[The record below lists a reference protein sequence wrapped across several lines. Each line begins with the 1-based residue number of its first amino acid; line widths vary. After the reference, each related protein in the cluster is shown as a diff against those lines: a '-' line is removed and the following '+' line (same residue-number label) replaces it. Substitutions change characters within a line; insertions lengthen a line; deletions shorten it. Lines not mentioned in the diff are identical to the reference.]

1 MSLPRKLS
9 KAQPKRNTAVQLA
22 GDARPSAEMSA
33 VPYQNEL
40 TIARRLAA
48 LRQAIKAVGDAQH
61 AIVAAQDL
69 PTIQRLTAELPRL
82 QLEVVRCRVALGM
95 PAQAQMPLGRRS
107 S

>member
-1 MSLPRKLS
+1 MTTPRKLS
-9 KAQPKRNTAVQLA
+9 KEQRKRNTAVQLA
-22 GDARPSAEMSA
+22 RDARLRAEMSDL
-33 VPYQNEL
+33 PYQSEL

-48 LRQAIKAVGDAQH
+48 LRQATKAFGDAQQ

-69 PTIQRLTAELPRL
+69 PTIQRITAELPRL

-107 S
+107 

>member
-1 MSLPRKLS
+1 VTTPRKLS
-9 KAQPKRNTAVQLA
+9 KDQRKRNTAVQLA
-22 GDARPSAEMSA
+22 RDARLRAEMA
-33 VPYQNEL
+33 QLPYQSEL

-48 LRQAIKAVGDAQH
+48 LRQATKAFGDAQQ

-95 PAQAQMPLGRRS
+95 PAEAQMPLGRRS
-107 S
+107 

>member
-1 MSLPRKLS
+1 VTTPRKLS
-9 KAQPKRNTAVQLA
+9 KDQRKRNTAVQLA
-22 GDARPSAEMSA
+22 RDARLRAEMA
-33 VPYQNEL
+33 ELPYQSEL

-48 LRQAIKAVGDAQH
+48 LRQATKAFGDAQQ

-95 PAQAQMPLGRRS
+95 PAEAQMPLGRRS
-107 S
+107 